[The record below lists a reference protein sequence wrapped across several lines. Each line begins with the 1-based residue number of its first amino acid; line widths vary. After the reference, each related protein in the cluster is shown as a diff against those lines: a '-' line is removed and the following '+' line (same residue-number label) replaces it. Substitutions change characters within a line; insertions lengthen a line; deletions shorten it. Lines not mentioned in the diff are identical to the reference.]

1 MRFVCTH
8 HIDIREVLVWGKG
21 GGEEYIE
28 LLKKLGMRKQME
40 VQKHPQT
47 WVDFMDEL

>member
-1 MRFVCTH
+1 MHTPYWHLWSFSVG
-8 HIDIREVLVWGKG
+8 EG